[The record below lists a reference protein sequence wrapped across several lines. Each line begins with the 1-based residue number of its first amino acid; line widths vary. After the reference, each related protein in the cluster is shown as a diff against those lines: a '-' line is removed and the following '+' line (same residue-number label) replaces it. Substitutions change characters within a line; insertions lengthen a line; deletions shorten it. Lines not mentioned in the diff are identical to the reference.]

1 MSHIIAPGPAMFGT
15 ESSLSM
21 FLNTLT
27 PKFYV
32 ALTGTSSLIS
42 GLILAFDD
50 DDSQLLFHVNIP
62 ETLVYT
68 ANIEI
73 KIFEWWYFRKYG
85 TSFIEQVS
93 VSHLRPLLGGVDS
106 SSPSNSN
113 TSNGDAD
120 SNRQSVSE
128 CKVWRNPLNLFRG
141 AEYNRYT
148 WVTGREPLTYYD
160 MNLSAQDHQTFF
172 TCDSD
177 HLRPADA
184 IMQKAW
190 RERNPQARISAAH
203 EALELEDCATAYI
216 LLAEEEATTIMEAE
230 RLFKQALKAGE
241 GCYRRSQQLQH
252 HGTQYEA
259 QHRRDTNVLVYIK
272 RRLAMCSR
280 KLGRTREAVKM
291 MRDLCVFQL
300 MKEFPLLS
308 MFNIHE
314 NLLESLLELQNYA
327 DVQAVLAKYD
337 DISLPKSATICYT
350 AALLKA
356 RAVSDK
362 FSPEAASRRGLS
374 TAEMNAVEAIHRA
387 VEFNPHVPKYL
398 LEMKSLILPPEHI
411 LKRGDSEA
419 IAYAFFHL
427 QHWKRV
433 EGALNLLHCT
443 WEGTFRMIPYPLEK
457 GHLFYPYPICTET
470 ADRELLPM
478 FHEVSVYPKKE
489 LPFFILF
496 TAGLCSFT
504 AMLALLTHQFP
515 ELMGVFAKAFLS
527 TLFAPLN
534 FIMEKVESILPSS
547 LWHQLTRI

>member
-1 MSHIIAPGPAMFGT
+1 MFNAD
-15 ESSLSM
+15 SSLTA

-42 GLILAFDD
+42 GLIL
-50 DDSQLLFHVNIP
+50 
-62 ETLVYT
+62 
-68 ANIEI
+68 
-73 KIFEWWYFRKYG
+73 IFEWWYFRKYG

-93 VSHLRPLLGGVDS
+93 VSHLRPLLGAVDNNL
-106 SSPSNSN
+106 PSVNF
-113 TSNGDAD
+113 TASNGEAE
-120 SNRQSVSE
+120 SNRQNVSE

-141 AEYNRYT
+141 AEYSRYT

-172 TCDSD
+172 TCDTD
-177 HLRPADA
+177 HVRPADA
-184 IMQKAW
+184 VMQKAW
-190 RERNPQARISAAH
+190 RERHAQARMKAAYQ
-203 EALELEDCATAYI
+203 ALELNNECATAYV
-216 LLAEEEATTIMEAE
+216 LLAEEETTTILEAE
-230 RLFKQALKAGE
+230 KLFKQALKAGE
-241 GCYRRSQQLQH
+241 VCYRRSQQLQH
-252 HGTQYEA
+252 HGPQQEA

-272 RRLAMCSR
+272 RRLAMCAR
-280 KLGRTREAVKM
+280 KLGRIREAVKL
-291 MRDLCVFQL
+291 MRDL

-308 MFNIHE
+308 MLNIHE
-314 NLLESLLELQNYA
+314 NLLEALLELQAYA
-327 DVQAVLAKYD
+327 DVQVVLAKYD

-457 GHLFYPYPICTET
+457 GHLFYPYPSCTET
-470 ADRELLPM
+470 ADRELLPS

-515 ELMGVFAKAFLS
+515 ELMGVFAKAFFS
-527 TLFAPLN
+527 TLFAPFN
-534 FIMEKVESILPSS
+534 FVMEKIESVLPSS
-547 LWHQLTRI
+547 FWHLLTRI